1 LSIEGENMRQK
12 KIESE
17 KVEALL
23 KEYEDQRVALKLM
36 IDDLEKIKVKVD
48 TILPERLDNRFVRY
62 FEEKIKTIS
71 ALFQIVLDVR
81 KEILKSIRDEVEVRT
96 KINLGDDLE
105 ESLDDI
111 RGLAKRVEKLQK
123 EAKLLSEEQTKE
135 ETKDNKEER
144 TEVLS

>member
-1 LSIEGENMRQK
+1 MAQK
-12 KIESE
+12 KIDTE

-23 KEYEDQRVALKLM
+23 KEYEEQRHALKLM
-36 IDDLEKIKVKVD
+36 LDDLEKIKIKVD
-48 TILPERLDNRFVRY
+48 TILPDRLDNRFVRF
-62 FEEKIKTIS
+62 FEEKIKSIS
-71 ALFQIVLDVR
+71 ALFQIVLDIR

-96 KINLGDDLE
+96 KVNLGDDLE

-123 EAKLLSEEQTKE
+123 EAKTLNDEQ
-135 ETKDNKEER
+135 NKEEAKDSIKEGR

>member
-1 LSIEGENMRQK
+1 MRQK

>member
-1 LSIEGENMRQK
+1 MRQK

-17 KVEALL
+17 KVDALL
-23 KEYEDQRVALKLM
+23 KEYDDQRVALKLM
-36 IDDLEKIKVKVD
+36 IDDLEKIKVKID

-81 KEILKSIRDEVEVRT
+81 KEILKSIKDEVEVRT
-96 KINLGDDLE
+96 KVNLGDDIE

-123 EAKLLSEEQTKE
+123 EAKILEEEQTKE
-135 ETKDNKEER
+135 EAKSTKEER

>member
-1 LSIEGENMRQK
+1 MRQK
-12 KIESE
+12 KIATE
-17 KVEALL
+17 KVDALL

-36 IDDLEKIKVKVD
+36 IDDLEKIKIKVD
-48 TILPERLDNRFVRY
+48 TILPDRLDNRLVRF

-96 KINLGDDLE
+96 KVNLGDDIE
-105 ESLDDI
+105 ESLEDI

-123 EAKLLSEEQTKE
+123 EAKILSEEQTKE
-135 ETKDNKEER
+135 DAGGIKEER
-144 TEVLS
+144 TEALS